1 MSFLDKI
8 FKKKEAEKEN
18 VGGMEDFM
26 TLIRVYFQS
35 ALAANNGIT
44 NLNVLPD
51 LATFKRTLHVPT
63 LNNRLGLGEKKACAK
78 MLQDLYG
85 ISDGFFKEID
95 QSIKHNCKN
104 QTQIQGYL
112 FAFQNYTQDIMM
124 LMSNLMKWKFRIPG
138 FMKGMLQNVI
148 HKTVDDIMTKDNWT
162 EPGVAKTVFAIRR
175 YQNQLGFSTGWTKE
189 YVYNIIMLAKKEPTP
204 SAEEEQKAL
213 AKMKK

>member
-1 MSFLDKI
+1 MSFLDKF
-8 FKKKEAEKEN
+8 FKKKEQDT

-44 NLNVLPD
+44 NLHVLPD

-63 LNNRLGLGEKKACAK
+63 LNNKLGLGEKKACAK

-95 QSIKHNCKN
+95 QSIKRNCKN

-112 FAFQNYTQDIMM
+112 FAFQSYTQDLMM
-124 LMSNLMKWKFRIPG
+124 LMGNLMKWKFRIPG
-138 FMKGMLQNVI
+138 FMKGMLRNVI
-148 HKTVDDIMTKDNWT
+148 VKTVDDIMTKDNWN

-175 YQNQLGFSTGWTKE
+175 YQQQLGFSTDWTKE
-189 YVYNIIMLAKKEPTP
+189 YVYNVIMLAKKEPAP

-213 AKMKK
+213 EKMKK